1 MKGNWKLQDAKNR
14 FSDLVKMAQKEGPQ
28 IVTKRGTET
37 VVVLSMADY
46 KRITKPKIGLVDF
59 FRKSPLH
66 GIELDIDRSKE
77 PPRKVEL

>member
-59 FRKSPLH
+59 FRESPLH